1 MWSKKCIDSMAKIST
16 NRLNDIDFGRCG
28 CLWCALLRF
37 AVLVG
42 RVIMAGE
49 LRTDFFFWL
58 RIAQQSPQSCL
69 VPYLRN
75 KFKVIIIKSRAKC
88 KRTIIVENKWMTICL
103 AAPQITNPL
112 NVLTTFQIKL
122 LANRQFNL
130 FCFYCNSILS
140 SGAVYGLSSG
150 SYARNELFFCSRL
163 SASVILC
170 ILLAAV
176 ADLGQNTYLYK
187 SYRFKF
193 NLHLMSLL
201 SGQLISRIGIL
212 MIAFRHLTFES
223 SI

>member
-1 MWSKKCIDSMAKIST
+1 MFVVCSPS
-16 NRLNDIDFGRCG
+16 FCG
-28 CLWCALLRF
+28 SRGSCHYGWRAPHW
-37 AVLVG
+37 
-42 RVIMAGE
+42 
-49 LRTDFFFWL
+49 FFFWL

-130 FCFYCNSILS
+130 FCFIVT
-140 SGAVYGLSSG
+140 VYYRPERFMDFLRALTHAMSF
-150 SYARNELFFCSRL
+150 FFCSRL

-170 ILLAAV
+170 IIV
-176 ADLGQNTYLYK
+176 GGC
-187 SYRFKF
+187 RRPWPE
-193 NLHLMSLL
+193 HLF
-201 SGQLISRIGIL
+201 I
-212 MIAFRHLTFES
+212 
-223 SI
+223 

>member
-1 MWSKKCIDSMAKIST
+1 MFVVCSPS
-16 NRLNDIDFGRCG
+16 FCG
-28 CLWCALLRF
+28 SRGSCHYGWRAPYWF
-37 AVLVG
+37 
-42 RVIMAGE
+42 
-49 LRTDFFFWL
+49 FFFWL
-58 RIAQQSPQSCL
+58 RIAQSPQSCL

-103 AAPQITNPL
+103 AAPQINNPL
-112 NVLTTFQIKL
+112 NVLTTLQIKL

-170 ILLAAV
+170 IIV
-176 ADLGQNTYLYK
+176 GGC
-187 SYRFKF
+187 RRPWPE
-193 NLHLMSLL
+193 HLF
-201 SGQLISRIGIL
+201 I
-212 MIAFRHLTFES
+212 
-223 SI
+223 